1 MAALAI
7 PVVEAAVEALGQA
20 LARGGVAL
28 LGAAATAGTASLS
41 GDTKKEDSKAAPAA
55 RTLPRTDEKC
65 KKCPPEEAG
74 RPKRANHSMTP
85 RSREYQGRITGRP
98 YSIAEGWSEEWSWLN
113 VEFDGF
119 QQGACLLQ
127 ETKGDYDQ
135 FLDDEGDPLFFFTGF
150 DSMRQQIWR
159 QAIIVD
165 ANPPARLMWYFM
177 TPHAREYVMSDL
189 RSAGV
194 PSVYQP

>member
-65 KKCPPEEAG
+65 KKCPPEAG
-74 RPKRANHSMTP
+74 VKLRRNHGVNWNSY
-85 RSREYQGRITGRP
+85 RYQARITGFAFDTEECR
-98 YSIAEGWSEEWSWLN
+98 WSDEWEWL
-113 VEFDGF
+113 D
-119 QQGACLLQ
+119 
-127 ETKGDYDQ
+127 
-135 FLDDEGDPLFFFTGF
+135 
-150 DSMRQQIWR
+150 I
-159 QAIIVD
+159 
-165 ANPPARLMWYFM
+165 
-177 TPHAREYVMSDL
+177 
-189 RSAGV
+189 
-194 PSVYQP
+194 YQP